1 MTSLEP
7 SSGPSA
13 ALARV
18 VARSGLAA
26 EDVVEAARYAA
37 IPDLALA
44 RLLDLEGP
52 TVGFARMPRE
62 ERIALLAVL
71 GGSRHLSQLLRS
83 QPERWDDLRRAMR
96 PSPPP
101 LPPLPAVLRDGGDGE
116 DPAAAAAALREWRQN
131 AFLQIGARDLWGV
144 ATLDETLAS
153 ITSVAETAIAAAT
166 RAARRQLEVEFGLL
180 ELEPGRGNRF
190 AVLGMGKL
198 GGGELNYSSDVD
210 LVFLHE
216 ANGAESRGGRRGKLA
231 PLAFFTRLCERLV
244 KLLAEVTDAGFVFR
258 VDLRLRP
265 DGNNGPLTSSLA
277 ATLRY
282 YEAFGRT
289 WERAALFKARPVG
302 GDLDLG
308 EQALADLEPFIY
320 RRTLDFTMISDLEQ
334 MKARIDQEVSQTV
347 RGRHVKLGPGGIR
360 ELEFLIQSFALVHG
374 GRDRRLR
381 ERNTLTLLRELVAT
395 GHLPESEGKALAEA
409 YAWLRRVENVLQLD
423 DDRQLHSLPQAEEDL
438 RGVARRLALH
448 LDGGGPVWERTPGRD
463 ELAAFLAEHAHHT
476 DFVHAAFAE
485 LFRGRRQRTMEIA
498 DAAARRLVDDPDGRE
513 SLVRLGE
520 LGFNDPPRA
529 VEALRRIRD
538 GNPSR
543 RPPGAEARRRVLDLA
558 PALLGAA
565 RRTSSPDRALAHLAD
580 FLDGVG
586 ARQTF
591 IALLAENPA
600 TLALLLNL
608 FATSEYLTRELLAHP
623 ELLDTLVRSDLAK
636 SSKTL
641 AQLGAELDQQLA
653 SATDLEERLDALR
666 RYRHEEFLRIGLHD
680 IQGEL
685 HYSEVSAQ
693 LSALAEVCLQR
704 AHRIALEE
712 RSARYGA
719 PAGLDLV
726 VVALGK
732 LGGCELNY
740 HSDLDL
746 IFVHGPSGEAGAS
759 HGGESRF
766 GPHEFFAKVA
776 QLLLSTLQL
785 CTREGYV
792 YKIDTRLRPSGRSG
806 ALVTSLDGFAQY
818 HARSSTVWE
827 RQALIR
833 ARPVAGSPSLR
844 ARVAQVIES
853 FVYGRGL
860 RDDERIEIAR
870 LRGRME
876 RELAREDAEH
886 FNLKTGRGGLVDVEF
901 IAQVMALTH
910 GHDHPAVR
918 RHATREALDALG
930 QEGLLSPEDHRTLAA
945 AHSFFRGL
953 ENRLRIEGEIA
964 VERVRRDPLSLSRPA
979 RRMGITESGARA
991 GELLLERWRRHRE
1004 LVRDAFERLVAPIP
1018 SS

>member
-1 MTSLEP
+1 VTALEP
-7 SSGPSA
+7 SSAPIG

-18 VARSGLAA
+18 AARSGLAA
-26 EDVVEAARYAA
+26 GEVVEAARYAA

-44 RLLDLEGP
+44 RLLDLEGL
-52 TVGFARMPRE
+52 TDGLARMPRE

-83 QPERWDDLRRAMR
+83 EPQRWEELREAMAAA
-96 PSPPP
+96 PPP
-101 LPPLPAVLRDGGDGE
+101 LPELPAIIREGGDGE
-116 DPAAAAAALREWRQN
+116 DHVAAAAALRAWRQR
-131 AFLQIGARDLWGV
+131 AFLQIGARDLWGI
-144 ATLDETLAS
+144 ASLGETLAS
-153 ITSVAETAIAAAT
+153 ITAVAETAIAAAT
-166 RAARRQLEVEFGLL
+166 RIARRQLEVEYGIL
-180 ELEPGRGNRF
+180 ELDPGRRTRF

-216 ANGAESRGGRRGKLA
+216 AEGPESSGGRRGALA
-231 PLAFFTRLCERLV
+231 PRAYFTRLCERLV
-244 KLLAEVTDAGFVFR
+244 RLLSEVTDAGFVFR

-308 EQALADLEPFIY
+308 EEALADLEPFIY

-334 MKARIDQEVSQTV
+334 MKARIDQEVSQAV
-347 RGRHVKLGPGGIR
+347 RERHVKLGPGGIR
-360 ELEFLIQSFALVHG
+360 ELEFLVQSFALVHG

-381 ERNTLTLLRELVAT
+381 ERNTLALLRELVAT
-395 GHLPESEGKALAEA
+395 GHLPESEGRALAEA
-409 YAWLRRVENVLQLD
+409 YGWLRRVENVLQLD
-423 DDRQLHSLPQAEEDL
+423 DDRQLHSLPQGEEDL

-448 LDGGGPVWERTPGRD
+448 LEGSGPIWERAPGRD
-463 ELAAFLAEHAHHT
+463 ELAVFAAEHARHT
-476 DFVHAAFAE
+476 GFVHAAFAE
-485 LFRGRRQRTMEIA
+485 LFRGRRQRTMEIG
-498 DAAARRLVDDPDGRE
+498 DAAARRLVDDPEGQE
-513 SLVRLGE
+513 ALERLGE
-520 LGFNDPPRA
+520 LGFTDPGRA

-538 GNPSR
+538 GSSSR

-565 RRTSSPDRALAHLAD
+565 RRTTSPDRALAHLAD
-580 FLDGVG
+580 FLDRVG

-591 IALLAENPA
+591 IALLSENPA

-636 SSKTL
+636 VSKTP
-641 AQLGAELDQQLA
+641 AQFGAELDAQLA
-653 SATDLEERLDALR
+653 SATDLEQRLDVLR
-666 RYRHEEFLRIGLHD
+666 RYRHDEFLRIGLHD

-685 HYSEVSAQ
+685 HYAEVSAQ
-693 LSALAEVCLQR
+693 LSALAEVCLER
-704 AHRIALEE
+704 AHRIALDE
-712 RSARYGA
+712 RVARYGV
-719 PAGLDLV
+719 PADLDLV

-732 LGGCELNY
+732 LGGGELNY

-746 IFVHGPSGEAGAS
+746 IFVYGPSGQART
-759 HGGESRF
+759 GGEAPRV

-776 QLLLSTLQL
+776 QLLLSTLQIA
-785 CTREGYV
+785 TREGYV
-792 YKIDTRLRPSGRSG
+792 YKIDTRLRPSGRAG

-818 HARSSTVWE
+818 HARSSAVWE

-833 ARPVAGSPSLR
+833 ARPVAGSPALC
-844 ARVAQVIES
+844 AQVAQVIEA

-860 RDDERIEIAR
+860 SDEERREIAR

-886 FNLKTGRGGLVDVEF
+886 LNLKTGRGGLVDVEF
-901 IAQVMALTH
+901 IAQVMALMH

-918 RHATREALDALG
+918 RRATRDALDALG
-930 QEGLLSPEDHRTLAA
+930 RKGLLSAEDHQILTS
-945 AHSFFRGL
+945 AHAFFRGL
-953 ENRLRIEGEIA
+953 ENRLRIEGEVP
-964 VERVRRDPLSLSRPA
+964 VERVRRNPVTLSRPA
-979 RRMGITESGARA
+979 RRMGITESGAQA
-991 GELLLERWRRHRE
+991 GEVLLERWRRHRE